1 MKMRIYANK
10 APSSNFNNIDEWA
23 ERMKQLANELDYDIE
38 RDTEY
43 RYYLSPKTS
52 ISTELLDITV
62 YLSKKG
68 DIFVPSCI
76 AEMSHLNS
84 DDFPS
89 DTSIEQI
96 LSHWHEVGK
105 LITLILKSRIYA

>member
-10 APSSNFNNIDEWA
+10 TASQNYNNIDEWA
-23 ERMKQLANELDYDIE
+23 QRMKQLANELDYDLE

-43 RYYLSPKTS
+43 RYYLSSKTF
-52 ISTELLDITV
+52 ISTESLDITV
-62 YLSKKG
+62 YLSKE
-68 DIFVPSCI
+68 DDVIVPSCI
-76 AEMSHLNS
+76 VEMSHLNS

-89 DTSIEQI
+89 DTSIEKT
-96 LSHWHEVGK
+96 LSDWHEVGK